1 MTSLPYTPPPRK
13 PAKPSEPTKS
23 QAVSNNPTAAQ
34 NYSPSVPISVY
45 RDLASEVKEQ
55 QVILESLKQQNQ
67 HLVQQNQQLRGEI
80 EQLVRSVVRLQQIA
94 HAYEPNTY
102 EPNRVVAR
110 PSPIPANPQEGSTT
124 EPQFTP
130 ESRVDSAPAPEREEN
145 DAPVDLPT
153 NPENVPLFSEEQ
165 QRPYPHPS
173 APERSSDLNGVGLA
187 IAIFIIAAMAG
198 TASFLIVRPLIHQGN
213 PK

>member
-13 PAKPSEPTKS
+13 PAKPYETDPEKSRSDS
-23 QAVSNNPTAAQ
+23 QAASQ
-34 NYSPSVPISVY
+34 KYSPSVPISVY
-45 RDLASEVKEQ
+45 RDLASEVKEK

-67 HLVQQNQQLRGEI
+67 QLIQQNQQLRGEI

-94 HAYEPNTY
+94 HAYEPSSI
-102 EPNRVVAR
+102 PVVPLSPPR
-110 PSPIPANPQEGSTT
+110 PVPKEGVTP
-124 EPQFTP
+124 EPQFKP
-130 ESRVDSAPAPEREEN
+130 ESRVDLNPPLQPEPEESN
-145 DAPVDLPT
+145 RPVDLPP
-153 NPENVPLFSEEQ
+153 NPEDLPLFSEEQ
-165 QRPYPHPS
+165 QRPYPYPS

-198 TASFLIVRPLIHQGN
+198 TASFLIVRPLIQQGN

>member
-13 PAKPSEPTKS
+13 PAGPSEPTKS
-23 QAVSNNPTAAQ
+23 QTDSQAASQ
-34 NYSPSVPISVY
+34 KYSPSVPISVY
-45 RDLASEVKEQ
+45 RDLASEVKEK

-67 HLVQQNQQLRGEI
+67 QLIQQNQQLRGEI

-94 HAYEPNTY
+94 HAYEPSSIAVT
-102 EPNRVVAR
+102 PLS
-110 PSPIPANPQEGSTT
+110 SPRSVSQEGVRS
-124 EPQFTP
+124 EPQFQP
-130 ESRVDSAPAPEREEN
+130 ESRVDLNPPLQPEPEES
-145 DAPVDLPT
+145 DRPVNLPP
-153 NPENVPLFSEEQ
+153 NPEDVPLFSEEQ
-165 QRPYPHPS
+165 QRPYPYPS

-198 TASFLIVRPLIHQGN
+198 TASFLIVRPLIQQGN